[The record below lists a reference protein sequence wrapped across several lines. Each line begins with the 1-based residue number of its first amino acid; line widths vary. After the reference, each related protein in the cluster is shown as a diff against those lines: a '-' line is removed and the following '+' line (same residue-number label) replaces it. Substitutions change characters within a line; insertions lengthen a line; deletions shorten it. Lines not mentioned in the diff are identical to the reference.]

1 MTRPQLY
8 IFQYQKIFMGDVKK
22 ARRKKMF
29 SPKSVTKLE
38 DLTVFISL
46 HVKGNEYFLRTK
58 SQKCKK
64 PLNILKKK
72 VFINRSQIF
81 IALSKS
87 LPHIEIMKFCQNHWS
102 LMDTFRTF
110 DSGKHAWSPLI
121 RRRGSLSLT
130 LKEKYIVVCHYAE
143 KYSCFSGGCHMPH
156 VCHL

>member
-1 MTRPQLY
+1 
-8 IFQYQKIFMGDVKK
+8 MGDVKK

-72 VFINRSQIF
+72 GFYKQILDF
-81 IALSKS
+81 HSPFKIFATHRNYEILSKS
-87 LPHIEIMKFCQNHWS
+87 LVPNGHLS
-102 LMDTFRTF
+102 YFR
-110 DSGKHAWSPLI
+110 
-121 RRRGSLSLT
+121 
-130 LKEKYIVVCHYAE
+130 
-143 KYSCFSGGCHMPH
+143 
-156 VCHL
+156 